1 MNFEVGVK
9 WKCYTLREERIKTK
23 RQILSQHLVKEGSK
37 VSWHGIEGRLY
48 RSVELETNLQK
59 AGLRNDET
67 ENHMCYRACWGL
79 GLEKHDSQ

>member
-1 MNFEVGVK
+1 M
-9 WKCYTLREERIKTK
+9 
-23 RQILSQHLVKEGSK
+23 KEGSK

-48 RSVELETNLQK
+48 RSVELETKLQK

-79 GLEKHDSQ
+79 GLEKHDNE